1 MGRKHG
7 FDQIIPMYAA
17 LALLNNA
24 WNRSIA
30 TVFGLFKI
38 LLQLCTVVSIYV
50 SIRLYHNLNFA
61 MYIVSPIIALTIIV
75 EDAVATA
82 TMANIYEN
90 SKELRLH
97 LISYLIDQSHRVNIT
112 ETNLMQMRITAC
124 RPIQCKAILFYFE
137 RKTKLVVMGLMMN
150 LTAYALLSI

>member
-7 FDQIIPMYAA
+7 FEQIIPMYAA
-17 LALLNNA
+17 LVLLNNA

-38 LLQLCTVVSIYV
+38 LLQLATVVSIYV
-50 SIRLYHNLNFA
+50 SIRLYHNLNFT
-61 MYIVSPIIALTIIV
+61 MYIISPMIALTITV

-82 TMANIYEN
+82 AMANIYEN
-90 SKELRLH
+90 SKELRSH
-97 LISYLIDQSHRVNIT
+97 LKSYLIDQSHGVSIK
-112 ETNLMQMRITAC
+112 ETKFMQMRISAC

-137 RKTKLVVMGLMMN
+137 RKTKLVVIGLMMN